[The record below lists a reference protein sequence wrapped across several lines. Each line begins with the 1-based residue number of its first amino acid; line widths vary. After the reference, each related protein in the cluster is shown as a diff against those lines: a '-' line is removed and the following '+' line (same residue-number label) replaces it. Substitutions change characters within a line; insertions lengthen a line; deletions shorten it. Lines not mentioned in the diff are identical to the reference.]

1 MVQVGMAKQQAYE
14 QNVTKI
20 QSQIDAI
27 GGLDVTRPVDRK
39 YLQSKINELGSKLN
53 RLASG
58 DFSNF
63 QLVNSVGGMTNQ
75 IVKDGVV
82 QTAVNSTALGRKQR
96 EKIEKGKSDGT
107 WSIEN
112 EDLYNQQYSKW
123 YNGTEAGEAFNSE
136 YIPYRDVYKKLREIA
151 KDVGVEE
158 SLVQNLFNPDGS
170 VNRVMVETYSKGKD
184 PNKIYEA
191 FVNGIDE
198 SDYRQLAITGRYK
211 YKGYTNDQ
219 LVEMLQ
225 NSNVEYTQV
234 ASGRKLDIQQ
244 RLKLI
249 DETLPTLKKPE
260 EKKNLEAERTKLLEA
275 ISKIDEQVNQ
285 SNLSFEESRTKLA
298 SGDEEYA
305 NQIRSRIHTNKFL
318 TTLSKDFADKTS
330 YVKYADNPLWKAIM
344 EEKKFAFEVQYKNAD
359 LAIKRAQL
367 AFEKEKAEKEEK
379 EKAEDLLAY
388 STAGAISGGSD
399 DITVEQIQETYN
411 NFVKD
416 RENNYEELALFAFQ
430 GNSDAERKANME
442 DYIKSQIRISQVVD
456 PIEKARQDRESEL
469 TGKRPAYYD
478 DLNTRS
484 PFLRR
489 SSKTRQEVIM
499 ELGVQQFEKI
509 SAVINDKS
517 GKSGDA
523 SRLSPKV
530 IEAANAIQSLNT
542 QVTGM
547 KATMEQLEKET
558 YAELGL
564 KGPEDLLKTREA
576 QRPTT
581 WFGAAWDLTFGRGGL
596 GGGMIPVLTS
606 KSSLPSEVETKFQE
620 NLEQKYKEAFE
631 GFYPENLGFVMNDKN
646 RDVIVSKLN
655 ATLYKDKQYSKEIR
669 AALFENNSQLMFT
682 STPSKTGFGETTYS
696 AVVTDKDG
704 TEYDPITITADQYK
718 FLAGKEAPTPD
729 IELVLTR
736 ARINASPDGSTNI
749 NGIGTA
755 NTSLIDGRMFT
766 NTSYNIKGMDLLRST
781 TNPNSFYPMLYIAP
795 PGSTDYQTFPI
806 QRSMSLSE
814 GLALPSLVTD
824 VQLKAQGITF

>member
-1 MVQVGMAKQQAYE
+1 
-14 QNVTKI
+14 
-20 QSQIDAI
+20 
-27 GGLDVTRPVDRK
+27 
-39 YLQSKINELGSKLN
+39 
-53 RLASG
+53 
-58 DFSNF
+58 
-63 QLVNSVGGMTNQ
+63 
-75 IVKDGVV
+75 
-82 QTAVNSTALGRKQR
+82 
-96 EKIEKGKSDGT
+96 
-107 WSIEN
+107 
-112 EDLYNQQYSKW
+112 
-123 YNGTEAGEAFNSE
+123 
-136 YIPYRDVYKKLREIA
+136 
-151 KDVGVEE
+151 
-158 SLVQNLFNPDGS
+158 
-170 VNRVMVETYSKGKD
+170 
-184 PNKIYEA
+184 
-191 FVNGIDE
+191 
-198 SDYRQLAITGRYK
+198 
-211 YKGYTNDQ
+211 
-219 LVEMLQ
+219 
-225 NSNVEYTQV
+225 
-234 ASGRKLDIQQ
+234 
-244 RLKLI
+244 
-249 DETLPTLKKPE
+249 
-260 EKKNLEAERTKLLEA
+260 
-275 ISKIDEQVNQ
+275 
-285 SNLSFEESRTKLA
+285 
-298 SGDEEYA
+298 
-305 NQIRSRIHTNKFL
+305 
-318 TTLSKDFADKTS
+318 
-330 YVKYADNPLWKAIM
+330 
-344 EEKKFAFEVQYKNAD
+344 
-359 LAIKRAQL
+359 
-367 AFEKEKAEKEEK
+367 
-379 EKAEDLLAY
+379 
-388 STAGAISGGSD
+388 
-399 DITVEQIQETYN
+399 
-411 NFVKD
+411 
-416 RENNYEELALFAFQ
+416 
-430 GNSDAERKANME
+430 
-442 DYIKSQIRISQVVD
+442 
-456 PIEKARQDRESEL
+456 
-469 TGKRPAYYD
+469 
-478 DLNTRS
+478 
-484 PFLRR
+484 
-489 SSKTRQEVIM
+489 
-499 ELGVQQFEKI
+499 
-509 SAVINDKS
+509 
-517 GKSGDA
+517 
-523 SRLSPKV
+523 
-530 IEAANAIQSLNT
+530 
-542 QVTGM
+542 M